1 MAKFKEKLVGTQLDP
16 QYGWVVADPTKSQG
30 FDPIG
35 AAKKLYTTLYGKDS
49 LHQDINNIK
58 SIPKGRYN
66 RNIVGMPDGE
76 TSDYKNYN
84 NLLSWYY
91 AATNPQYQSNSTY
104 KQIVDLNARGLGKL
118 TRASANDSLWGR
130 SSGSNKGAFG
140 DYYVTYRDPKA
151 IRELQAS
158 FTRGNKDVQA
168 AYRDMLLAGAVDP
181 EQIYDTTKPSWMASP
196 VPEGAREAIKY
207 LKVQGGVPGGGFING
222 NSVAAN
228 GPVKNNPY
236 RGFAGAAYLAGYDP
250 NLYKDANLIRYFEGA
265 NPNLIS
271 PNGMPWMGVN
281 DAKNVSWTGGGE
293 FLTDEAFNYYK
304 NRSQPGL
311 FGNDWSNVGTN
322 SNLLSGTFNGQRSF
336 FTPYD
341 YAIKG
346 IPDEQA
352 KVTNISATD
361 PNFWAKQGSLQN
373 FNNTWGFV
381 TQQDP
386 YAGLEASNIALQPD
400 TLTAKLRYKSGGGG
414 FLGGLIG
421 SLPSLGLSLIPGVGP
436 FASIAS
442 GIQGIGS
449 VASFFDKDNQKG
461 PGSWYQP
468 SIYPNY
474 IR

>member
-35 AAKKLYTTLYGKDS
+35 AAKKLYTSLYGDDS
-49 LHQDINNIK
+49 LHQEIK
-58 SIPKGRYN
+58 NVQSIPKGRYN
-66 RNIVGMPDGE
+66 TNIAGIASGE

-84 NLLSWYY
+84 ELLSWYY
-91 AATNPQYQSNSTY
+91 AATNPQYESNSTY
-104 KQIVDLNARGLGKL
+104 KQIVDLNARGLGKN
-118 TRASANDSLWGR
+118 TRVGANDMNKVGE
-130 SSGSNKGAFG
+130 NKGAFG
-140 DYYVTYRDPKA
+140 NYYLTSRDPA
-151 IRELQAS
+151 AVQQIQSL
-158 FTRGNKDVQA
+158 FDRGYDKNVQA
-168 AYRDMLLAGAVDP
+168 AYRDMLLAGSVDP
-181 EQIYDTTKPSWMASP
+181 NKVHQELPSFMAQP
-196 VPEGAREAIKY
+196 TPTGIQEARDY
-207 LKVQGGVPGGGFING
+207 LRVQGGIPGGRVDGG
-222 NSVAAN
+222 NLIGGM
-228 GPVKNNPY
+228 GPVKDNPY
-236 RGFAGAAYLAGYDP
+236 RDFAGAAYLAGYDP
-250 NLYKDANLIRYFEGA
+250 NLYNDANLLRYFEGA
-265 NPNLIS
+265 NANLIS
-271 PNGMPWMGVN
+271 PNGGPWVGVN
-281 DAKNVSWTGGGE
+281 DAQNVSWTGGGE

-304 NRSQPGL
+304 KRSQPGF
-311 FGNDWSNVGTN
+311 FGSDWSNVGTN

-336 FTPYD
+336 FTPYE

-352 KVTNISATD
+352 KVTNISAAD

-373 FNNTWGFV
+373 LNNTWGFV

-386 YAGLEASNIALQPD
+386 YAGMASSNIALQPD
-400 TLTAKLRYKSGGGG
+400 TLTAKLRYKTGGGG

-421 SLPSLGLSLIPGVGP
+421 ALPSLGLSLIPGVGP

>member
-1 MAKFKEKLVGTQLDP
+1 MAKYKEKIVGTQLDP

-35 AAKKLYTTLYGKDS
+35 AAKKLYTSLYGDDS
-49 LHQDINNIK
+49 LHQDIKNVK
-58 SIPKGRYN
+58 TIPKERYN
-66 RNIVGMPDGE
+66 TWAGMAVGEKPEYND
-76 TSDYKNYN
+76 YN

-91 AATNPQYQSNSTY
+91 AATNPQYESNSTY
-104 KQIVDLNARGLGKL
+104 KQIVDLNARGLSKTG
-118 TRASANDSLWGR
+118 RVGANDWLNQSGR
-130 SSGSNKGAFG
+130 NKGAFG

-151 IRELQAS
+151 VRQIQDL
-158 FTRGNKDVQA
+158 FDRGNKDVQS
-168 AYRDMLLAGAVDP
+168 AYRDMLLAGSVNPDK
-181 EQIYDTTKPSWMASP
+181 IYNPNILPAFAQP
-196 VPEGAREAIKY
+196 LPEGVKEVRDY
-207 LKVQGGVPGGGFING
+207 LRVQGGIPGGEVRGGNMVPGM
-222 NSVAAN
+222 
-228 GPVKNNPY
+228 GPVRDNPY
-236 RGFAGAAYLAGYDP
+236 RDFAGAAYLAGYDP
-250 NLYKDANLIRYFEGA
+250 NLYNDANLLRYFEGA
-265 NPNLIS
+265 NANLIS
-271 PNGMPWMGVN
+271 PNGMPWVGVN

-304 NRSQPGL
+304 QRSQPGV
-311 FGNDWSNVGTN
+311 FGSDWSNVGTN

-336 FTPYD
+336 FTPYE

-352 KVTNISATD
+352 KVTNISAAD

-386 YAGLEASNIALQPD
+386 YAGMASSNIALQPD